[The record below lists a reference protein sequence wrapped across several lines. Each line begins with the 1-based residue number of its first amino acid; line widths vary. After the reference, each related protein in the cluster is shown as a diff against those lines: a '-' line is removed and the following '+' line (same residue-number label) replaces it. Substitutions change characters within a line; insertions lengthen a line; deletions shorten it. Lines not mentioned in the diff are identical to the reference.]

1 MEEKVD
7 RGPEPV
13 LSDGVVVLG
22 PWDDVDVDWMTAI
35 CQDPEIQHWT
45 LVPSPYRAEDAR
57 CFVEVIAPESWSSG
71 RGLQLGI
78 ADVATGRRLG
88 AVGLD
93 VVDEQSGVAA
103 LGYWLAAEERG
114 RGAASRALE
123 LLSDWSFTERGL
135 ERLELE
141 IFDGNEASVRV
152 AQRCG
157 FQFEGLLRSREL
169 HRGRRRD
176 VALYARIRR

>member
-1 MEEKVD
+1 MTF
-7 RGPEPV
+7 
-13 LSDGVVVLG
+13 SDGAAQRAAA
-22 PWDDVDVDWMTAI
+22 TA
-35 CQDPEIQHWT
+35 Q
-45 LVPSPYRAEDAR
+45 V
-57 CFVEVIAPESWSSG
+57 FV
-71 RGLQLGI
+71 
-78 ADVATGRRLG
+78 AD
-88 AVGLD
+88 
-93 VVDEQSGVAA
+93 
-103 LGYWLAAEERG
+103 
-114 RGAASRALE
+114 
-123 LLSDWSFTERGL
+123 L